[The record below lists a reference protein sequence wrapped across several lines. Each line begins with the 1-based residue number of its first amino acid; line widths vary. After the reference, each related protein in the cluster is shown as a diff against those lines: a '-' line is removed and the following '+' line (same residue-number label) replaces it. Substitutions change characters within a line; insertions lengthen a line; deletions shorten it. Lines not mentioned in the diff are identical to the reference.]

1 MDQGCRLVECVKG
14 ARDLFFHASEEFEE
28 DRAVSNLLSIAERS
42 KSGEFVGLIA
52 DDPASVSH
60 LAREFVIGKATVS
73 REILAQGDG
82 VAQAHEGLAR

>member
-1 MDQGCRLVECVKG
+1 M
-14 ARDLFFHASEEFEE
+14 FFHASEEFEE

-52 DDPASVSH
+52 DAPASISH
-60 LAREFVIGKATVS
+60 LAREFVIGKATGS